1 MKEAKIK
8 IKVNSY
14 WLVYVRSLDE
24 MNKMQE
30 IYEFAGIKTKFEYI
44 GQANEQTE
52 LVVWID
58 TYRKKPSKFI
68 HNRKKEY
75 AHYG

>member
-1 MKEAKIK
+1 MKAEKAKIK
-8 IKVNSY
+8 INSY
-14 WLVYVRSLDE
+14 WIVYVHSLNE
-24 MNKMQE
+24 YEKMQE

-44 GQANEQTE
+44 GNANSQAE

-58 TYRKKPSKFI
+58 KKPTNFI
-68 HNRKKEY
+68 KKRKKEY